1 MVITDKKS
9 NYDTDVFTPLIEEI
23 ETLTNTT
30 YGSTGKTD
38 IAIRVI
44 ADHLRTVYF
53 AVADGQLPSN
63 TGAGYVIRRILRRAI
78 RYGFT
83 FLKQTRPFIHL
94 LVKILS
100 QQMGKAFPELMK
112 EEQLAFNVIKEEEN
126 SFLKTLDQGLVLLDS
141 VIKET
146 NGKIVNGSKAF
157 ELYDTFGFPFDSDN
171 EISLKNIILER
182 LMGYDGLSS
191 ENINLIIDNC
201 KLDRVKL
208 NNELDKIETFF
219 KDKKIINFKLQD
231 LLNINE
237 NDDFNLLKDAA
248 LSGNNKKTNKLLSDT
263 VMENDKVLFYLNSI
277 NQRLFKLNDIYSV
290 KNKPITQVLSDM
302 RPPIFWKDRPNVIEQ
317 TKKWNS
323 KKIKNVLGKTFELEV
338 RFKSDAALDKNVAI
352 KKLLIDICNQANF

>member
-1 MVITDKKS
+1 MFAEILDKKS
-9 NYDTDVFTPLIEEI
+9 
-23 ETLTNTT
+23 
-30 YGSTGKTD
+30 K
-38 IAIRVI
+38 
-44 ADHLRTVYF
+44 LRNQF
-53 AVADGQLPSN
+53 EKSEKLG
-63 TGAGYVIRRILRRAI
+63 
-78 RYGFT
+78 
-83 FLKQTRPFIHL
+83 
-94 LVKILS
+94 
-100 QQMGKAFPELMK
+100 
-112 EEQLAFNVIKEEEN
+112 
-126 SFLKTLDQGLVLLDS
+126 
-141 VIKET
+141 
-146 NGKIVNGSKAF
+146 IVPC
-157 ELYDTFGFPFDSDN
+157 YSDN

>member
-1 MVITDKKS
+1 MILKSYLIEKNFEDLKNKILLFYGENLGLKIDFKKKIKLINPKTIVYNLVQEEILKNPNNFFENLLNISLFSEKKIFFIEQVNDKILSILDSFIDRIDDQKIYLFAEILDKKS
-9 NYDTDVFTPLIEEI
+9 
-23 ETLTNTT
+23 TLRNQFEKSEKL
-30 YGSTGKTD
+30 G
-38 IAIRVI
+38 
-44 ADHLRTVYF
+44 
-53 AVADGQLPSN
+53 
-63 TGAGYVIRRILRRAI
+63 
-78 RYGFT
+78 
-83 FLKQTRPFIHL
+83 
-94 LVKILS
+94 
-100 QQMGKAFPELMK
+100 
-112 EEQLAFNVIKEEEN
+112 
-126 SFLKTLDQGLVLLDS
+126 
-141 VIKET
+141 
-146 NGKIVNGSKAF
+146 IVPC
-157 ELYDTFGFPFDSDN
+157 YSDN

-263 VMENDKVLFYLNSI
+263 VMEDDKVLFYLNNI
-277 NQRLFKLNDIYSV
+277 NQRLFKLNDIFSV
-290 KNKPITQVLSDM
+290 KNKPITQILSDI

>member
-1 MVITDKKS
+1 MILKSYLIEKNLEDLKNKILLFYGENLGLKIDFKKKIKLINPKTIVYNLVQEEILKNPNNFFENLLNISLFSEKKIFFIEQVNDKILSILDSFIDRIDDQKIYLFAEILDKKS
-9 NYDTDVFTPLIEEI
+9 
-23 ETLTNTT
+23 
-30 YGSTGKTD
+30 K
-38 IAIRVI
+38 
-44 ADHLRTVYF
+44 LRNQF
-53 AVADGQLPSN
+53 EKSEKLG
-63 TGAGYVIRRILRRAI
+63 
-78 RYGFT
+78 
-83 FLKQTRPFIHL
+83 
-94 LVKILS
+94 
-100 QQMGKAFPELMK
+100 
-112 EEQLAFNVIKEEEN
+112 
-126 SFLKTLDQGLVLLDS
+126 
-141 VIKET
+141 
-146 NGKIVNGSKAF
+146 IVPC
-157 ELYDTFGFPFDSDN
+157 YSDN

-201 KLDRVKL
+201 K
-208 NNELDKIETFF
+208 LDKIETFF

>member
-1 MVITDKKS
+1 MILKSYLIEKNLEDLKNKILLFYGENLGLKIDFKKKIKLINPKTIVYNLVQEEILKNPNNFIENLLNISLFSEKKIFFIEQVNDKILSILDSFIDRIDDQKIYLFAEILDKKS
-9 NYDTDVFTPLIEEI
+9 
-23 ETLTNTT
+23 
-30 YGSTGKTD
+30 K
-38 IAIRVI
+38 
-44 ADHLRTVYF
+44 LRNQF
-53 AVADGQLPSN
+53 EKSEKLG
-63 TGAGYVIRRILRRAI
+63 
-78 RYGFT
+78 
-83 FLKQTRPFIHL
+83 
-94 LVKILS
+94 
-100 QQMGKAFPELMK
+100 
-112 EEQLAFNVIKEEEN
+112 
-126 SFLKTLDQGLVLLDS
+126 
-141 VIKET
+141 
-146 NGKIVNGSKAF
+146 IVPC
-157 ELYDTFGFPFDSDN
+157 YSDN

-237 NDDFNLLKDAA
+237 NDDFNLLKDAV
-248 LSGNNKKTNKLLSDT
+248 LCGNNKKTNKLLSDT

-277 NQRLFKLNDIYSV
+277 NQRLFKLNDIFSV

-302 RPPIFWKDRPNVIEQ
+302 RPPIFWKDKPNVIEQ

>member
-1 MVITDKKS
+1 MILKSYLIEKNFEDLKNKILLFYGENLGLKIDFKKKIKLINPKTIVYNLVQEEILKNPNNFFENLLNISLFSEKKIFFIEQVNDKILSILDSFIDRIDDQKIYLFAEILDKKS
-9 NYDTDVFTPLIEEI
+9 
-23 ETLTNTT
+23 TLRNQFEKSEKL
-30 YGSTGKTD
+30 G
-38 IAIRVI
+38 
-44 ADHLRTVYF
+44 
-53 AVADGQLPSN
+53 
-63 TGAGYVIRRILRRAI
+63 
-78 RYGFT
+78 
-83 FLKQTRPFIHL
+83 
-94 LVKILS
+94 
-100 QQMGKAFPELMK
+100 
-112 EEQLAFNVIKEEEN
+112 
-126 SFLKTLDQGLVLLDS
+126 
-141 VIKET
+141 
-146 NGKIVNGSKAF
+146 IVPC
-157 ELYDTFGFPFDSDN
+157 YSDN

-263 VMENDKVLFYLNSI
+263 VMEDDKVLFYLNNI
-277 NQRLFKLNDIYSV
+277 NQRLFKLNDIFSV
-290 KNKPITQVLSDM
+290 KNKPINQILSDI